1 MFPGRGHSQS
11 HWATCSSVS
20 PPSVLLTNQKQFWD
34 NFEAEINSHIPW
46 WYLSPPTALRFT
58 TWTGSTWGPQS
69 FCQEKQ
75 AVMEV
80 YGGVFGFIHHF
91 QESVQKKIIK
101 IFILFT
107 ALAIHLVLML
117 PSSGCRSYWRDVP
130 GSTGSYHS
138 QLLTCSALS
147 PWEQLCVMLH
157 PQARACEQWGEQRHE
172 GKAAWKS

>member
-1 MFPGRGHSQS
+1 MVPISSDSTEIHHTDRKHMRAAVILPG
-11 HWATCSSVS
+11 
-20 PPSVLLTNQKQFWD
+20 K
-34 NFEAEINSHIPW
+34 
-46 WYLSPPTALRFT
+46 
-58 TWTGSTWGPQS
+58 TGS
-69 FCQEKQ
+69 
-75 AVMEV
+75 
-80 YGGVFGFIHHF
+80 YGGIWWVFGFIHHF
-91 QESVQKKIIK
+91 QESVQNKIIK